1 MTNALAKYLSDN
13 GPVEG
18 ELLDLLAFNERMA
31 ELGRMA
37 AGVVHELNT
46 PLSVIVSATQM
57 ILREDELPD
66 FVRELVERVNLEANR
81 LSDLTKGVLSF
92 SRSEGA
98 GRREADANQVLRDVM
113 TFLRYEAQKRSVTV
127 IEDLDFRLPTIAADA
142 NRVKQVLINL
152 IMNALQAMD
161 GGGRLFLRSAVTDD
175 SRVAIEVGDTGP
187 GIPPDALGQIFTPFF
202 TTKNPGEGTGL
213 GLFVTRRIMEE
224 VGGTIAVESTVGQGT
239 SFTLTFPL
247 AD

>member
-187 GIPPDALGQIFTPFF
+187 GIPPDALARIFAPFF

-224 VGGTIAVESTVGQGT
+224 VGGTIAVESTVGEGT
-239 SFTLTFPL
+239 SFTLTFPV

>member
-57 ILREDELPD
+57 ILREEELPD

-239 SFTLTFPL
+239 SFTLTFPP